1 MEKTAAVR
9 VAERCAQFFG
19 IEIEQE
25 RVEVLAGELTG
36 ILREVEKLRE
46 LDLVD
51 VPPVVVFDP
60 DRVYRETGND

>member
-1 MEKTAAVR
+1 MEKTAAVS
-9 VAERCAQFFG
+9 VAERCAQLFG
-19 IEIEQE
+19 IEIERE

-46 LDLVD
+46 LDLAD

-60 DRVYRETGND
+60 DRVYREAGND

>member
-1 MEKTAAVR
+1 MEKMAAVS
-9 VAERCAQFFG
+9 VVERCSQLFG
-19 IEIEQE
+19 IEIERE
-25 RVEVLAGELTG
+25 RVEVLASELAG

-46 LDLVD
+46 LDLAD